1 MVFTPDLTENPPE
14 FMLFNTLVS
23 QDDSRSL
30 RRFRVPQRYR
40 NWFPSV
46 IIDHEMPL
54 GTLNQNE
61 PLIVDPAQAFI
72 VLGLFRGEVSTLV
85 FIILRTQALIKY
97 SCSVNTDTYIPWE
110 EWGKDAMI
118 IEIPT
123 LHLQFY
129 VQGTQMIEAKMR
141 RVPGGGMEHICLRT
155 FDFSKWGCS
164 TLRSEGCEVVPAAWY
179 ESGRDLFLEGRGNV
193 EEQEFDSLGNG
204 TFCYLVSF
212 LRHRKVRVG

>member
-1 MVFTPDLTENPPE
+1 
-14 FMLFNTLVS
+14 MLFNTLVS

-46 IIDHEMPL
+46 IIDRGMPL
-54 GTLNQNE
+54 GTLNQDE

-72 VLGLFRGEVSTLV
+72 VIELFRGEVSTLASIV
-85 FIILRTQALIKY
+85 LRTQALIRH
-97 SCSVNTDTYIPWE
+97 SCSMSTDTHIPWE

-123 LHLQFY
+123 LHLKFY

-155 FDFSKWGCS
+155 FDFSKRGCS

-179 ESGRDLFLEGRGNV
+179 ENGRDLFLEGRGNV

-212 LRHRKVRVG
+212 FCHWKIRVG